1 MLKRILDLFGC
12 DNSIRLKDNEKFQT
26 WIKDIENEVNEKVLS
41 FYVSDE
47 KINLI
52 TDKSIFGFS
61 FKSGELF
68 WMSSTML
75 HKL

>member
-12 DNSIRLKDNEKFQT
+12 DNSIRLKDNEKFIA
-26 WIKDIENEVNEKVLS
+26 WIKKIEIANDEKILS
-41 FYVSDE
+41 FYVSGE

-61 FKSGELF
+61 FESGEL
-68 WMSSTML
+68 WCMSSTML